1 MRIAA
6 PCLPSTAA
14 ADKSAFAEPFVDR
27 TFEFEQLKEAI
38 KYMERQKVNA
48 ASLVLNGELT
58 QVLDLQHVGKV
69 VVRIAQ

>member
-1 MRIAA
+1 M
-6 PCLPSTAA
+6 
-14 ADKSAFAEPFVDR
+14 DR

-58 QVLDLQHVGKV
+58 QVLDLQQIGRASCRERVS
-69 VVRIAQ
+69 